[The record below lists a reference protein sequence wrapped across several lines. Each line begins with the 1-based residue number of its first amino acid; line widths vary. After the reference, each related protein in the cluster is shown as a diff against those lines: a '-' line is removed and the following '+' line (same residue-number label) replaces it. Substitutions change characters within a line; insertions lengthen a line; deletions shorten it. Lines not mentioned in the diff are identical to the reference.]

1 MVKIPFLLCVLLFS
15 ITLIAQNSIQLE
27 WEIQHP
33 LDKNWIK
40 LGVRGS
46 VQEAILQQG
55 LLPDPFQGTNE
66 EAYQWIE
73 DHVWN
78 FKSRFFL
85 SEAMFNAKEV
95 ELDFPCIDTYAKIFV
110 NGKEVLD
117 AQNYFRPYRVEVRSE
132 LILGYNEIEAV
143 FTPPVL
149 FHKKTYENEAF
160 HFPAPNDH
168 GKIKAAPLTRKPQYQ
183 FGWDWAPRINTLGF
197 PYPITVGVQE
207 RRCIQSCVVN
217 TLSIDDT
224 AELEWVLVK
233 DPIANEHLIRSQVFG
248 WEVKNDSNNL
258 QKFRFSLGNPKLWY
272 PREFGSPFLYKDTLI
287 VMDLQGNVLQSYPYS
302 FGIRS
307 VKLVQDTDKWGTSF
321 FFEIN
326 GKPVFMKGGD
336 MIPPSMYGGVTTDAE
351 WEKWVAL
358 MVESNFNMVRIWGG
372 GDYADEAFLNACDK
386 AGIMVWHDA
395 MFACAMYPGSS
406 EFLANVEEEFH
417 HQWPRITR
425 HPSVVYIN
433 GNNEVDVAW
442 KNWGFQLQYALKSSE
457 QKEIELAYD
466 ALFRR
471 LLPEVLAQ
479 YSNLPYVHTS
489 PLSNWGKSEYYN
501 HGTQHYWGVWHGSD
515 PMKDFEE
522 NIGRFNAEF
531 GFQSFPEFSTLK
543 SFSDSSDWSL
553 SSRVMKHHQ
562 KSYVGNGMI
571 LKHALELYGKPK
583 DFEEFVYFSQLTQAH
598 AVASAV
604 SGHLLDA
611 PRCMGSLYW
620 QINDCWP
627 APTWSSVD
635 FLGNWKA
642 LHYKMK
648 QVFRKVTA
656 VQSHQNQHLSL
667 VANNL
672 DSVHVKVQYEVLRLE
687 HRMPVLI
694 NAKEQEFQLSG
705 FESMVLFDGSN
716 LNGTHVVK
724 LRINDGAEELFLFGP
739 VKPKSP
745 RKPLQNSLRVV
756 ELDTLNKTGKLLF
769 ENDDFVADVWWYSMT
784 PGVKFERNFE
794 HCLPGKHEIS
804 FTFDEIPTSFKYCY
818 R

>member
-1 MVKIPFLLCVLLFS
+1 ML
-15 ITLIAQNSIQLE
+15 LE

-33 LDKNWIK
+33 VDKNWIT

-46 VQEAILQQG
+46 VQEALLQQG

-73 DHVWN
+73 DHIWN

-95 ELDFPCIDTYAKIFV
+95 ELVFPCIDTYAKIFV

-149 FHKKTYENEAF
+149 FHKKSYENEAF
-160 HFPAPNDH
+160 HYPAPNDH

-197 PYPITVGVQE
+197 PYPITVEVKEHG
-207 RRCIQSCVVN
+207 CIQSCVVN
-217 TLSIDDT
+217 TLSIGDT

-233 DPIANEHLIRSQVFG
+233 ENSAKHHLVRSQVFG
-248 WEVKNDSNNL
+248 WEVKNDGQNL
-258 QKFRFSLGNPKLWY
+258 QKLRFSLENPTLWY
-272 PREFGSPFLYKDTLI
+272 PREFGNPAMYQDTLVTLDEQGRI
-287 VMDLQGNVLQSYPYS
+287 LQKYPYS
-302 FGIRS
+302 FGVRS
-307 VKLVQDTDKWGTSF
+307 VKLIQQTDTWGTSF
-321 FFEIN
+321 AFEIN
-326 GKPVFMKGGD
+326 GKPIFMKGGD
-336 MIPPSMYGGVTTDAE
+336 MIPPSMFGGATTNEE
-351 WEKWVAL
+351 WEQWVAL
-358 MVESNFNMVRIWGG
+358 MAESNFNMVRIWGG

-406 EFLANVEEEFH
+406 EFLANVEAEFH
-417 HQWPRITR
+417 YQWPRITR

-442 KNWGFQLQYALKSSE
+442 KNWGFQLLYALKNSE

-466 ALFRR
+466 TLFRE
-471 LLPEVLAQ
+471 LLPKVLSQ

-489 PLSNWGKSEYYN
+489 PLSNWGKSGYYD

-515 PMKDFEE
+515 PMKDFEK

-543 SFSDSSDWSL
+543 RFSDSSDWSL

-571 LKHALELYGKPK
+571 LKHARELYGKPT

-627 APTWSSVD
+627 APTWSSID
-635 FLGNWKA
+635 YLGNWKA
-642 LHYKMK
+642 LHY
-648 QVFRKVTA
+648 QVRNLYQNITV
-656 VQSHQNQHLSL
+656 VQNNEHRCLTI
-667 VANNL
+667 VANNV
-672 DSVHVKVQYEVLRLE
+672 DSVKTLVSWEVYRLDAPSPRLVSRQQQEIHLKNFESLQIFDGTGLKCAHAVKVKVGEASERTYLVGPFKSRNT
-687 HRMPVLI
+687 H
-694 NAKEQEFQLSG
+694 NASLKII
-705 FESMVLFDGSN
+705 SM
-716 LNGTHVVK
+716 
-724 LRINDGAEELFLFGP
+724 
-739 VKPKSP
+739 
-745 RKPLQNSLRVV
+745 
-756 ELDTLNKTGKLLF
+756 DTLHKTGVFLF
-769 ENDDFVADVWWYSMT
+769 ENEHFMADVWWYSMT
-784 PGVKFERNFE
+784 PGVRFELNFE

-804 FTFDEIPTSFKYCY
+804 FTFDEIPKQIKYYY